1 MPRPFCILLKLLSV
15 RAEPN
20 ERRTISKV
28 REQKNMLDGRFE
40 IARDTDGETV

>member
-1 MPRPFCILLKLLSV
+1 MPRPFCILLKLVNV
-15 RAEPN
+15 RAELN

-28 REQKNMLDGRFE
+28 RELKNTLDGWFE